1 MGAQLRYES
10 AADKHL
16 LDFLFICDVRFQ
28 LLLIGSKCLRK
39 CRVKYNLFI
48 PATNKV
54 NPFVP
59 SETLLLQFQSDEPAE
74 KPKRM
79 RPAIRT
85 NKTSGGLH

>member
-16 LDFLFICDVRFQ
+16 LDFLFICVVRFQ
-28 LLLIGSKCLRK
+28 ILVGGKCLRK

-48 PATNKV
+48 PATKV

-59 SETLLLQFQSDEPAE
+59 SEELLLQFQSDEPAE